1 MVGRGEARVRVSEF
15 VEHSA
20 LDGGA
25 LLVVGDP
32 GIGKWLLLQVG
43 SELATEL
50 GARVLHAERVE
61 FESDVSHAVLD
72 QLLVV
77 AGQTARKCRGSGQPP
92 TPPLHTAR
100 S

>member
-1 MVGRGEARVRVSEF
+1 MVGRGEAGVRVSEF

-32 GIGKWLLLQVG
+32 GIGKWLLLQVA

-50 GARVLHAERVE
+50 GGAWSPPRRV
-61 FESDVSHAVLD
+61 
-72 QLLVV
+72 
-77 AGQTARKCRGSGQPP
+77 GQSRRRGRRSV
-92 TPPLHTAR
+92 PPLMWSCPGPADSYPLMLAYWIGVR
-100 S
+100 